1 MVSRTV
7 TSVRAPPHVQF
18 NEMKSKIK
26 EEDKVII
33 MQNKTIIVAAAAVII
48 AAVAIAAGSVLMDSG
63 SEYEKVRD
71 TGEIIGVGTTL
82 VYDAEVVLDGEK
94 KTGEFTMK
102 ILGINPSGALISME
116 ASESIGTGMNSGVIL
131 TNDMAGSDI
140 DVKVQKDWEEIDTN
154 FGKKRMSYTE
164 SIEEGMTTKAWTDQF
179 TGIDYKEVLESDTMT
194 ATLTLKSMDVV
205 WMSSTEDIPPS
216 EDLGKTRNYVMT
228 MMDTE
233 VGEMTMTIVT
243 NPDKDGIYYTRTMMV
258 VDGQVAGLSYSPSG
272 KETEGATPTGRIV
285 AIGTVD
291 GEKLLTE
298 YSMEMDGAAA
308 LAYIEDGKIYR
319 MVIDT
324 GYVQATLDYTGETMD
339 VFWEEEE
346 E

>member
-1 MVSRTV
+1 
-7 TSVRAPPHVQF
+7 
-18 NEMKSKIK
+18 MK
-26 EEDKVII
+26 
-33 MQNKTIIVAAAAVII
+33 MRNKTIIIAAAVVLAI
-48 AAVAIAAGSVLMDSG
+48 AAVSAGIILSNDG
-63 SEYEKVRD
+63 PEYEKVQD
-71 TGEIIGVGTTL
+71 TGLTTGVGTVL
-82 VYDAEVVLDGEK
+82 VYDAELIQNGET
-94 KTGEFTMK
+94 KTGDFTMRL
-102 ILGINPSGALISME
+102 LGINPSGALISME

-131 TNDMAGSDI
+131 SNDLAGSDSEI
-140 DVKVQKDWEEIDTN
+140 TKEEEWEKIDTA
-154 FGKKRMSYTE
+154 FGKKMMSYAEGTQ
-164 SIEEGMTTKAWTDQF
+164 EGMKIRSWTDQY
-179 TGIDYKEVLESDTMT
+179 TGIEYKEIMESDGMKV
-194 ATLTLKSMDVV
+194 TLTLKSMDVV
-205 WMSSTEDIPPS
+205 WMSSTEGIPPS
-216 EDLGKTRNYVMT
+216 NDLGKTRNYVMT

-243 NPDKDGIYYTRTMMV
+243 NPDKDGVYYTRTMMV

-272 KETEGATPTGRIV
+272 KETEGATPTGRVV

-324 GYVQATLDYTGETMD
+324 GYIQATLDYTGETTD